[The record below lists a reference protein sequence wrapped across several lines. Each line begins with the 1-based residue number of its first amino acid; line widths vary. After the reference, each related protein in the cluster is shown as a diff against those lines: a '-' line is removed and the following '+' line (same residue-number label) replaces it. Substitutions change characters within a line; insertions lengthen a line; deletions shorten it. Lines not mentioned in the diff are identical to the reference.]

1 MPDEYAVG
9 DRGFCHPLRDQC
21 RCSAFFVFRRGSTSA
36 FSAWWAS
43 MRRLRLST
51 FQQRLDNGIMPVVV
65 LDSTKAFYYW
75 GLSECEQESEFL
87 RETFRFLQGDQ
98 QERFANFTE
107 VTTRD

>member
-1 MPDEYAVG
+1 MPDEYSIGAHGLSRTV
-9 DRGFCHPLRDQC
+9 RDQH

-65 LDSTKAFYYW
+65 LDSTR
-75 GLSECEQESEFL
+75 GRQSMSVCSCLIVH
-87 RETFRFLQGDQ
+87 
-98 QERFANFTE
+98 ERSLN
-107 VTTRD
+107 V

>member
-9 DRGFCHPLRDQC
+9 ARDFCQPLRDQC
-21 RCSAFFVFRRGSTSA
+21 RCLAFFVFRRGSTSA

-65 LDSTKAFYYW
+65 LDSTRGW
-75 GLSECEQESEFL
+75 QSVSVCSCLIVH
-87 RETFRFLQGDQ
+87 
-98 QERFANFTE
+98 ERS
-107 VTTRD
+107 RDV